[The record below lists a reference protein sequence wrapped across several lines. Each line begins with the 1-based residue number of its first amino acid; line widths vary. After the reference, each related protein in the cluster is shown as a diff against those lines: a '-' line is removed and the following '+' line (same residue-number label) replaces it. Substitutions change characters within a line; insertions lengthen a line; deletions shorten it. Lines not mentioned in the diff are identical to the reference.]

1 MKAVAT
7 VRTLKEVGDR
17 ARDWQ
22 AREQAELIDWMCLK
36 TGLSVSALA
45 AAAGRSNVT
54 ITRPRQQGRPV
65 KIEFMERMAYACS
78 KIISAASLRHS
89 Q

>member
-45 AAAGRSNVT
+45 T
-54 ITRPRQQGRPV
+54 ITRPRQLGRPF